1 MVSKAQSKNP
11 TGLWER
17 RPLGDN
23 VLRKGL
29 DASSLPGTPAD
40 VTGVQ
45 VEGRPALILN
55 PWAGVGGGRVESSE
69 FQGGMEHAAH
79 APSQGLSIPGRFML
93 LRSCSQE
100 GSVIH

>member
-17 RPLGDN
+17 RPSGDN

-40 VTGVQ
+40 VAGVQ
-45 VEGRPALILN
+45 VEGRPPLILN
-55 PWAGVGGGRVESSE
+55 PQAGVEGTWPPVSSREERSTRQTLPVKDSPFRGGLR
-69 FQGGMEHAAH
+69 FFPAAPRR
-79 APSQGLSIPGRFML
+79 AVGPA
-93 LRSCSQE
+93 E
-100 GSVIH
+100 

>member
-1 MVSKAQSKNP
+1 MVSKAQSKHP

-17 RPLGDN
+17 RPSGDN

-69 FQGGMEHAAH
+69 FQGGMEHAAD